1 MSDTSTSIGSLANL
15 LSLYRNDERIAQ
27 VANALAAPSARVQV
41 AGTIGSAK
49 ALVAQSVI
57 AKHPGVHVF
66 VLHNRDEAAYFLND
80 LEALRGKVESG
91 KLKGEKGNGME
102 DSLFFFPASSR
113 SPYDPDGHH
122 DPDRVTRTE
131 VLETLSSS
139 APLGLTGGNGTSLT
153 IITYPEALVPL
164 VVDKEV
170 MQKNTLTIK
179 RGEELPIDTLE
190 EWLYETGFQRTEFVY
205 EPGRFSIRGGIVDI
219 FSYGNDR
226 PYRIELFGDTV
237 ESVRRF
243 DPQDQLTVEF
253 LKEAVIVPDLV
264 ASGSPVPSGS
274 PAGDLEARSH
284 QHFFAQLPEDAVV
297 WINDMQAIGDAAN
310 NELKRLKNA
319 FAMAPKAE
327 SHIAPEQLLA
337 TDSALIKGL
346 LGFRKV
352 FWGNAVHHRGT
363 EGTENAMGERGNA
376 VHHRGT
382 EDTENAMGD
391 WGNTDGTSNTNQQSP
406 ITYHLSPITNHQPPI
421 TKTHN
426 SVDFHLRPQPSFAK
440 DFKILSGDLHNK
452 QNAGYTNIIACNSVK
467 QSERLYTI
475 FRDMEHEVD
484 FAPLVLDLHEG
495 FVDPDLKLALYTD
508 HQIFERYHRYRLKEG
523 FRKNAQALTLKE
535 LTQLKPGD
543 LVVHIDH
550 GIGVFS
556 GLETIDAGG
565 SKQEAIRLKYR
576 DNDILYVGI
585 HSLHRVSKFSG
596 EEGGTAPAVSKLG
609 SPAWKNLKEKTK
621 KKIKALAFDLIKLY
635 AQRKNNPGFAFLPDT
650 YLQHELEASFI
661 YEDTPDQEKATA
673 DVKRDMEKP
682 VPMDRLIC
690 GDVGF
695 GKTEVAIR
703 AAFKAATDGKQVAVL
718 VPTTILALQH
728 AKTFR
733 ARMKDLPVR
742 VDYINR
748 FRTGSA
754 TKEILKEL
762 KEGKIDILI
771 GTHRLVGKDVQ
782 WKDLGLL
789 IIDEEQKFGVN
800 VKDKL
805 KALRAHVDTLT
816 LTATPIPRTLQFS
829 LMGARDLSIISTPPP
844 NRYPVTT
851 ILQPYDEVT
860 IRGAIEYEL
869 SRGGQVYFLHD
880 KVKNIEFIADMI
892 RKLVPGV
899 KVGVGHGQLEG
910 HKLEEVMM
918 DFIEGETDV
927 LVCTTIVENGLD
939 IPNANTII
947 INEAQNFGLSD
958 LHQMRGRV
966 GRSNKKAYCY
976 LLAPSPHLLPDLSR
990 KRLQAIE
997 QFSDLGSGIHIAMK
1011 DLDIRGAG
1019 DLLGAEQSGFINDIG
1034 FETYHKILEETVREL
1049 KDEHFKEL
1057 FADAQ
1062 DHALARGSR
1071 RDQSDDCIIET
1082 DLTMLI
1088 PAGYVSE
1095 TAERLAL
1102 YRRLDDIKDEAEL
1115 QAFAAEVQ
1123 DRFGPIPHEVNELM
1137 EAIRLRWLGQ
1147 RMGLEKM
1154 ILKKGDLRGTFIADQ
1169 KHAFFESDSF
1179 NAILRAVQA
1188 QPKRFKVYEK
1198 AGTLRISVAAVKNIG
1213 EAKAAMESVVGVK
1226 EVA

>member
-1 MSDTSTSIGSLANL
+1 MTSLPDL
-15 LSLYRNDERIAQ
+15 LSLYRSDAR
-27 VANALAAPSARVQV
+27 VARVADGLREKAARVQI
-41 AGTIGSAK
+41 AGTVGSSQAFI
-49 ALVAQSVI
+49 ANAVI
-57 AKHPGVHVF
+57 EQHGGVHVF
-66 VLHNRDEAAYFLND
+66 VLTDREEAAYFMND
-80 LEALRGKVESG
+80 MEALAGGTAPRSSG
-91 KLKGEKGNGME
+91 APVASTHRV
-102 DSLFFFPASSR
+102 DQRATTQLFFYPAPSR
-113 SPYDPDGHH
+113 SAYDPEGHH
-122 DPDRVTRTE
+122 DGERVTRTE
-131 VLETLSSS
+131 VLEALMKVNSEWRM
-139 APLGLTGGNGTSLT
+139 ANGADAHSPFTNSHSPFTNKLI
-153 IITYPEALVPL
+153 IITYPDALVPL
-164 VVDKEV
+164 VMGKEE
-170 MQKNTLTIK
+170 MAKNTLTVK
-179 RGEELPIDTLE
+179 RNEELPIDTLQ
-190 EWLYETGFQRTEFVY
+190 EWLEETGFSRVEFVY
-205 EPGRFSIRGGIVDI
+205 EPGQYSIRGGIVDV
-219 FSYGNDR
+219 FSYGSDK
-226 PYRIELFGDTV
+226 PYRIELYGDTV

-243 DPQDQLTVEF
+243 DPQDQLTIEF
-253 LKEAVIVPDLV
+253 LAEAVIVPDLQDED
-264 ASGSPVPSGS
+264 A
-274 PAGDLEARSH
+274 AR
-284 QHFFAQLPEDAVV
+284 QQTFFAQLPEDTVL
-297 WINDMQAIGDAAN
+297 WLRDLQAIGDAAKKQ
-310 NELKRLKNA
+310 LKLLSEAYDRLSDKDEH
-319 FAMAPKAE
+319 PT
-327 SHIAPEQLLA
+327 PEELLA
-337 TDSALIKGL
+337 TDTELVKGT

-352 FWGNAVHHRGT
+352 FWAAGHLPLDSGHSD
-363 EGTENAMGERGNA
+363 ERPEA
-376 VHHRGT
+376 SSQRQVAH
-382 EDTENAMGD
+382 
-391 WGNTDGTSNTNQQSP
+391 
-406 ITYHLSPITNHQPPI
+406 
-421 TKTHN
+421 
-426 SVDFHLRPQPSFAK
+426 SVDFAQRPQPTFAK
-440 DFKILSGDLHNK
+440 EFKVLSGDLHNK
-452 QNAGYTNIIACNSVK
+452 QNAGYTNLIACNSAK
-467 QSERLYTI
+467 QSERLYAI
-475 FRDMEHEVD
+475 FNDMEHEVA
-484 FAPLVLDLHEG
+484 FTPLVLDLHEG
-495 FVDPDLKLALYTD
+495 FIDPELKLALYTD
-508 HQIFERYHRYRLKEG
+508 HQIFERYHRFRLKEG

-585 HSLHRVSKFSG
+585 HSLHRVSKYSG
-596 EEGGTAPAVSKLG
+596 EEGGKAPNISKLG
-609 SPAWKNLKEKTK
+609 TPAWKNLKEKTK
-621 KKIKALAFDLIKLY
+621 AKVKALAFDLIKLY
-635 AQRKNNPGFAFLPDT
+635 AQRKSKPGFAYQPDN

-661 YEDTPDQEKATA
+661 YEDTPDQLKATQ
-673 DVKRDMEKP
+673 DVKRDMEKAT
-682 VPMDRLIC
+682 PMDRLVC

-703 AAFKAATDGKQVAVL
+703 AAFKAACDGKQVAVL

-728 AKTFR
+728 WKSFSN
-733 ARMKDLPVR
+733 RMQGLPVR

-748 FRTGSA
+748 FRSSA
-754 TKEILKEL
+754 QQTQILKDL

-771 GTHRLVGKDVQ
+771 GTHRLVSKDVV
-782 WKDLGLL
+782 WKDLGLM

-805 KALRAHVDTLT
+805 KTIRANVDTLT

-844 NRYPVTT
+844 NRYPVSTM
-851 ILQPYDEVT
+851 LQPYDEVT

-892 RKLVPGV
+892 RKLVPGCR
-899 KVGVGHGQLEG
+899 VGVGHGQLEG
-910 HKLEEVMM
+910 HKLEEVML
-918 DFIEGETDV
+918 DFIEGNTDV

-947 INEAQNFGLSD
+947 VNEAQNFGLSD
-958 LHQMRGRV
+958 LHQLRGRV

-1034 FETYHKILEETVREL
+1034 FETYHKILEEAVREL

-1062 DHALARGSR
+1062 EGSSALARGSR

-1088 PAGYVSE
+1088 PNSYVSE

-1115 QAFAAEVQ
+1115 EKFTAEIT
-1123 DRFGPIPHEVNELM
+1123 DRFGPIPPLVNELL
-1137 EAIRLRWLGQ
+1137 EGIRLRWLGQ

-1154 ILKKGDLRGTFIADQ
+1154 VLKKGTLIGTFIADQ
-1169 KHAFFESDSF
+1169 KHPFFEGDGF
-1179 NAILRAVQA
+1179 NAVLRAVQA
-1188 QPKRFKVYEK
+1188 QPRRFKVYEK
-1198 AGTLRISVAAVKNIG
+1198 AGTLRISVQDVKNVQV
-1213 EAKAAMESVVGVK
+1213 AKEAMEGVVGV
-1226 EVA
+1226 AA

>member
-1 MSDTSTSIGSLANL
+1 MPITSLPDL
-15 LSLYRNDERIAQ
+15 LSLYRSDAR
-27 VANALAAPSARVQV
+27 VARVADALREKAARVQI
-41 AGTIGSAK
+41 AGTLGSAQ
-49 ALVAQSVI
+49 AVI
-57 AKHPGVHVF
+57 AQAVMHRSPGVHVF
-66 VLHNRDEAAYFLND
+66 VLTDREEAAYFLND
-80 LEALRGKVESG
+80 LEALRGKDKDARATKE
-91 KLKGEKGNGME
+91 E
-102 DSLFFFPASSR
+102 DLFFYPAPMR
-113 SPYDPDGHH
+113 PAYDPEGQHDGE
-122 DPDRVTRTE
+122 RVTRTE
-131 VLETLSSS
+131 VLETLMS
-139 APLGLTGGNGTSLT
+139 AAASGRKEPL
-153 IITYPEALVPL
+153 IIVTYPEALVPL
-164 VVDKEV
+164 VISKEA
-170 MQKNTLTIK
+170 MQRNTLAIK
-179 RGEELPIDTLE
+179 RNEELPIDTLM
-190 EWLYETGFQRTEFVY
+190 EWLQETGFQRVEFVY
-205 EPGRFSIRGGIVDI
+205 EPGQFSIRGGIVDI
-219 FSYGNDR
+219 FSYGSDK

-243 DPQDQLTVEF
+243 DPQDQLTIEF
-253 LKEAVIVPDLV
+253 LAEAVIVPDLQ
-264 ASGSPVPSGS
+264 
-274 PAGDLEARSH
+274 DEDTAR
-284 QHFFAQLPEDAVV
+284 QQTFFAQLPEDTTL
-297 WINDMQAIGDAAN
+297 WLGDLQAIGDAATKQLKLLTQAFERLSDKDDHPAP
-310 NELKRLKNA
+310 NEL
-319 FAMAPKAE
+319 
-327 SHIAPEQLLA
+327 LA
-337 TDSALIKGL
+337 SDTELIKGT

-352 FWGNAVHHRGT
+352 FWGNPVHHRGT
-363 EGTENAMGERGNA
+363 EGTENASTATTQR
-376 VHHRGT
+376 R
-382 EDTENAMGD
+382 DENA
-391 WGNTDGTSNTNQQSP
+391 TSDK
-406 ITYHLSPITNHQPPI
+406 HAHVA
-421 TKTHN
+421 
-426 SVDFHLRPQPSFAK
+426 VDFQLRPQPAFAK

-452 QNAGYTNIIACNSVK
+452 QTAGYTNVIACNSAK

-475 FRDMEHEVD
+475 FRDMEHEVA
-484 FAPLVLDLHEG
+484 FTPLVLDLHEG
-495 FVDPDLKLALYTD
+495 FIDPELKLALYTD

-523 FRKNAQALTLKE
+523 FRKNSQALTLKE

-565 SKQEAIRLKYR
+565 SQQEAIRLKYR

-585 HSLHRVSKFSG
+585 HSLHRVSKYSG
-596 EEGGTAPAVSKLG
+596 EESGKAPNISKLG
-609 SPAWKNLKEKTK
+609 TPAWKNLKEKTK
-621 KKIKALAFDLIKLY
+621 AKVKALAFDLIKLY
-635 AQRKNNPGFAFLPDT
+635 AQRKSKPGFAYAPDT

-661 YEDTPDQEKATA
+661 YEDTPDQNKATQ
-673 DVKRDMEKP
+673 DVKRDMEKAT
-682 VPMDRLIC
+682 PMDRLVC

-728 AKTFR
+728 AKSFR
-733 ARMKDLPVR
+733 KRMEGLPVR

-748 FRTGSA
+748 FRTSA
-754 TKEILKEL
+754 QQTEILKDL
-762 KEGKIDILI
+762 ADGKIDILI
-771 GTHRLVGKDVQ
+771 GTHRLVSKDVK
-782 WKDLGLL
+782 WKDLGLM

-805 KALRAHVDTLT
+805 KTIRANVDTLT

-844 NRYPVTT
+844 NRYPVST

-880 KVKNIEFIADMI
+880 KVKNIEFIADMV

-910 HKLEEVMM
+910 PKLEEVMM
-918 DFIEGETDV
+918 DFIEGNTDV

-947 INEAQNFGLSD
+947 VNEAQNFGLSD
-958 LHQMRGRV
+958 LHQLRGRV

-1034 FETYHKILEETVREL
+1034 FETYHKILEEAVREL

-1088 PAGYVSE
+1088 PNSYVSE

-1115 QAFAAEVQ
+1115 QKFTAEIT
-1123 DRFGPIPHEVNELM
+1123 DRFGPIPQQVTELL
-1137 EAIRLRWLGQ
+1137 EGIRLRWLGQ

-1154 ILKKGDLRGTFIADQ
+1154 VLKKGTLIGTFIADQ
-1169 KHAFFESDSF
+1169 KHGFFESDGF
-1179 NAILRAVQA
+1179 NAVLRAVQA
-1188 QPKRFKVYEK
+1188 QPRRFKVYEK
-1198 AGTLRISVAAVKNIG
+1198 AGTLRISVQDVKNVHA
-1213 EAKAAMESVVGVK
+1213 AKEAMESVVGTQVP
-1226 EVA
+1226 V

>member
-1 MSDTSTSIGSLANL
+1 MDHKITSLPDL
-15 LSLYRNDERIAQ
+15 LSLYRTDARITR
-27 VANALAAPSARVQV
+27 VAEALHDKAARVQV
-41 AGTIGSAK
+41 SGTIGSAQ
-49 ALVAQSVI
+49 ALIAHAVAE
-57 AKHPGVHVF
+57 KRGGVHVF
-66 VLHNRDEAAYFLND
+66 VLHDREEAAYFLND
-80 LEALRGKVESG
+80 LEALRSSRD
-91 KLKGEKGNGME
+91 KGRDNENSRKAKE
-102 DSLFFFPASSR
+102 QELFFYPAPSR
-113 SPYDPDGHH
+113 SPYDAEGHH
-122 DPDRVTRTE
+122 DGERVTRTE
-131 VLETLSSS
+131 VLEMLMKVNGERSLANGEQPASGPFTSSHS
-139 APLGLTGGNGTSLT
+139 PFTAPLF
-153 IITYPEALVPL
+153 IVTYPEALVPL
-164 VVDKEV
+164 VVSKEA
-170 MQKNTLTIK
+170 MQRNTLAIK
-179 RGEELPIDTLE
+179 RNEELPIDTLM
-190 EWLYETGFQRTEFVY
+190 EWLQETGFQRVEFVY
-205 EPGRFSIRGGIVDI
+205 EPGQFSIRGGIVDV
-219 FSYGNDR
+219 FSYGSDK
-226 PYRIELFGDTV
+226 PYRIELYGDTV

-243 DPQDQLTVEF
+243 DPQDQLTIEF
-253 LKEAVIVPDLV
+253 LAEAVIVPDLQDED
-264 ASGSPVPSGS
+264 A
-274 PAGDLEARSH
+274 AR
-284 QHFFAQLPEDAVV
+284 QQTFFAQLPEDTTL
-297 WINDMQAIGDAAN
+297 WLRDLQAIGDAATKQ
-310 NELKRLKNA
+310 LKLLQQA
-319 FAMAPKAE
+319 FERVSNKDDHPQ
-327 SHIAPEQLLA
+327 PEELLA
-337 TDSALIKGL
+337 KDAELVKGM

-363 EGTENAMGERGNA
+363 EGTENTKGERSMANG
-376 VHHRGT
+376 
-382 EDTENAMGD
+382 EWENAG
-391 WGNTDGTSNTNQQSP
+391 SPPLTNSHSP
-406 ITYHLSPITNHQPPI
+406 F
-421 TKTHN
+421 TKDASKHTQA
-426 SVDFHLRPQPSFAK
+426 SIDFGLRPQPAFAK
-440 DFKILSGDLHNK
+440 DFKVLSGDLHNK
-452 QNAGYTNIIACNSVK
+452 QTAGYTNVIACNSAK

-475 FRDMEHEVD
+475 FRDMEHEVA
-484 FAPLVLDLHEG
+484 FTPLVLDLHEG
-495 FVDPDLKLALYTD
+495 FVDPEQRLALYTD

-565 SKQEAIRLKYR
+565 SMQEAIRLKYR

-585 HSLHRVSKFSG
+585 HSLHRVSKYSG
-596 EEGGTAPAVSKLG
+596 EESGKAPNISKLG
-609 SPAWKNLKEKTK
+609 TPAWKNLKEKTK
-621 KKIKALAFDLIKLY
+621 AKVKALAFDLIKLY
-635 AQRKNNPGFAFLPDT
+635 AQRKSKPGFAYQPDT

-661 YEDTPDQEKATA
+661 YEDTPDQNKATQ

-682 VPMDRLIC
+682 TPMDRLVC

-728 AKTFR
+728 AKSFR
-733 ARMKDLPVR
+733 KRMEGLPVR

-748 FRTGSA
+748 FRTSA
-754 TKEILKEL
+754 QQTEILKDL
-762 KEGKIDILI
+762 ADGKIDILI
-771 GTHRLVGKDVQ
+771 GTHRLVSKDVK
-782 WKDLGLL
+782 WKDLGLM

-805 KALRAHVDTLT
+805 KTIRANVDTLT

-844 NRYPVTT
+844 NRYPVST

-880 KVKNIEFIADMI
+880 KVKNIEFIADMV

-910 HKLEEVMM
+910 HQLEEVMM
-918 DFIEGETDV
+918 DFIEGNTDV

-947 INEAQNFGLSD
+947 VNEAQNFGLSD
-958 LHQMRGRV
+958 LHQLRGRV

-976 LLAPSPHLLPDLSR
+976 LLAPSMHLLPDLSR

-1034 FETYHKILEETVREL
+1034 FETYHKILEEAVREL

-1062 DHALARGSR
+1062 EGNALARGSR

-1088 PAGYVSE
+1088 PSSYVSE
-1095 TAERLAL
+1095 TAERLAT

-1115 QAFAAEVQ
+1115 QAFTASLA
-1123 DRFGPIPHEVNELM
+1123 DRFGPIPDQVTELM
-1137 EAIRLRWLGQ
+1137 EGIRLRWLGQ
-1147 RMGLEKM
+1147 QMGLEKM
-1154 ILKKGDLRGTFIADQ
+1154 VLKKGTLIGTFIADQ
-1169 KHAFFESDSF
+1169 KHGFFESDAF
-1179 NAILRAVQA
+1179 NAVLRAVQA
-1188 QPKRFKVYEK
+1188 QPRRFKVYEK
-1198 AGTLRISVAAVKNIG
+1198 AGTLRISVQDVKSVQG
-1213 EAKAAMESVVGVK
+1213 AKEAMESVLVVP
-1226 EVA
+1226 AI

>member
-1 MSDTSTSIGSLANL
+1 MDHKITSLPDL
-15 LSLYRNDERIAQ
+15 LSHYRTDARIAR
-27 VANALAAPSARVQV
+27 VSEALHDKAARVQV
-41 AGTIGSAK
+41 SGTIGSAQ
-49 ALVAQSVI
+49 ALIAHAVAE
-57 AKHPGVHVF
+57 KRGGVHVF
-66 VLHNRDEAAYFLND
+66 VLHDREEAAYFLND
-80 LEALRGKVESG
+80 LEALNAGKKGDSG
-91 KLKGEKGNGME
+91 KSGERGENSRKAKE
-102 DSLFFFPASSR
+102 QELFFYPAPSR
-113 SPYDPDGHH
+113 SPYDAEGHH
-122 DPDRVTRTE
+122 DGERVTRTE
-131 VLETLSSS
+131 VLEMLMSAGSEART
-139 APLGLTGGNGTSLT
+139 APLF
-153 IITYPEALVPL
+153 IVTYPEALVPL
-164 VVDKEV
+164 VVSKEA
-170 MQKNTLTIK
+170 MQRNTLAIK
-179 RGEELPIDTLE
+179 RNEELPIDTLM
-190 EWLYETGFQRTEFVY
+190 EWLQETGFQRVEFVY
-205 EPGRFSIRGGIVDI
+205 EPGQFSIRGGIVDV
-219 FSYGNDR
+219 FSYGNDK
-226 PYRIELFGDTV
+226 PYRIELYGDTV

-243 DPQDQLTVEF
+243 DPQDQLTIEF
-253 LKEAVIVPDLV
+253 LAEAVIVPDLQDED
-264 ASGSPVPSGS
+264 A
-274 PAGDLEARSH
+274 AR
-284 QHFFAQLPEDAVV
+284 QQTFFAQLPEDTTL
-297 WINDMQAIGDAAN
+297 WLRDLQAIGDAATKQ
-310 NELKRLKNA
+310 LKLLKQA
-319 FAMAPKAE
+319 FERVANKDDHPQ
-327 SHIAPEQLLA
+327 PEELLA
-337 TDSALIKGL
+337 KDAELIKGM

-352 FWGNAVHHRGT
+352 FFRSDDQKMRGSENGATDRSSDRLIVSSSDHR
-363 EGTENAMGERGNA
+363 
-376 VHHRGT
+376 
-382 EDTENAMGD
+382 
-391 WGNTDGTSNTNQQSP
+391 
-406 ITYHLSPITNHQPPI
+406 I
-421 TKTHN
+421 
-426 SVDFHLRPQPSFAK
+426 DFGLRPQPAFAK
-440 DFKILSGDLHNK
+440 DFKVLSGDLHNK
-452 QNAGYTNIIACNSVK
+452 QTAGYTNVIACNSAK

-475 FRDMEHEVD
+475 FRDMEHEVA
-484 FAPLVLDLHEG
+484 FTPLVLDLHEG
-495 FVDPDLKLALYTD
+495 FVDPEQRLALYTD

-585 HSLHRVSKFSG
+585 HSLHRVSKYSG
-596 EEGGTAPAVSKLG
+596 EESGKAPNISKLG
-609 SPAWKNLKEKTK
+609 TPAWKNLKEKTK
-621 KKIKALAFDLIKLY
+621 AKVKALAFDLIKLY
-635 AQRKNNPGFAFLPDT
+635 AQRKSKPGFAYQPDT

-661 YEDTPDQEKATA
+661 YEDTPDQNKATQ

-682 VPMDRLIC
+682 TPMDRLVC

-728 AKTFR
+728 AKSFR
-733 ARMKDLPVR
+733 KRMEGLPVR

-748 FRTGSA
+748 FRTSA
-754 TKEILKEL
+754 QQTEILKDL
-762 KEGKIDILI
+762 ADGKIDILI
-771 GTHRLVGKDVQ
+771 GTHRLVSKDVK
-782 WKDLGLL
+782 WKDLGLM

-805 KALRAHVDTLT
+805 KTIRANVDTLT

-844 NRYPVTT
+844 NRYPVST

-880 KVKNIEFIADMI
+880 KVKNIEFIADMV

-910 HKLEEVMM
+910 PKLEEVMM
-918 DFIEGETDV
+918 DFIEGNTDV

-947 INEAQNFGLSD
+947 VNEAQNFGLSD
-958 LHQMRGRV
+958 LHQLRGRV

-976 LLAPSPHLLPDLSR
+976 LLAPSMHLLPDLSR

-1034 FETYHKILEETVREL
+1034 FETYHKILEEAVREL

-1062 DHALARGSR
+1062 EGNALARGSR

-1088 PAGYVSE
+1088 PSSYVSE
-1095 TAERLAL
+1095 TAERLAT

-1115 QAFAAEVQ
+1115 QAFTASLA
-1123 DRFGPIPHEVNELM
+1123 DRFGPIPDQVTELM
-1137 EAIRLRWLGQ
+1137 EGIRLRWLGQ

-1154 ILKKGDLRGTFIADQ
+1154 ALKKGTLIGTFIADQ
-1169 KHAFFESDSF
+1169 KHAFFESDGF
-1179 NAILRAVQA
+1179 NAVLRAVQA
-1188 QPKRFKVYEK
+1188 QPRRFKVYEK
-1198 AGTLRISVAAVKNIG
+1198 AGTLRISVQDVKSVQG
-1213 EAKAAMESVVGVK
+1213 AKEAMESVVGTSAK
-1226 EVA
+1226 ATAT

>member
-1 MSDTSTSIGSLANL
+1 MPETNVATSPVRQLSDL
-15 LSLYRNDERIAQ
+15 LELYRTDPRVARIADILREK
-27 VANALAAPSARVQV
+27 AARVQV
-41 AGTIGSAK
+41 GGTIGSSQ
-49 ALVAQSVI
+49 ALIAQAVMQQ
-57 AKHPGVHVF
+57 APGVHVF
-66 VLHNRDEAAYFLND
+66 VLNDREEAAYFLND
-80 LEALRGKVESG
+80 LEALRSEEVKRRGSKEE
-91 KLKGEKGNGME
+91 KKGESEEARNPGQN
-102 DSLFFFPASSR
+102 LYFFPAPSR
-113 SPYDPDGHH
+113 TPYDPDGHH
-122 DPDRVTRTE
+122 DGERVSRTE
-131 VLETLSSS
+131 VLEALMSRAGGAATSSPLHLLSSS
-139 APLGLTGGNGTSLT
+139 LTLV
-153 IITYPEALVPL
+153 TYPEALVPL
-164 VVDKEV
+164 VVAKET
-170 MQKNTLTIK
+170 MAKNTLTIK

-190 EWLYETGFQRTEFVY
+190 EWLHETGFQRTEFVY
-205 EPGRFSIRGGIVDI
+205 EPGKFSIRGGIVDV
-219 FSYGNDR
+219 FSYGSDK
-226 PYRIELFGDTV
+226 PFRIELFGDTV

-243 DPQDQLTVEF
+243 SPEDQLTVEF
-253 LKEAVIVPDLV
+253 LKEAVIVPDIM
-264 ASGSPVPSGS
+264 ASGSLVPSRS

-284 QHFFAQLPEDAVV
+284 QLFFDQLPEDAVI
-297 WINDMQAIGDAAN
+297 WLGNMQAIGDAA
-310 NELKRLKNA
+310 KQRLKLLTEA
-319 FAMAPKAE
+319 YE
-327 SHIAPEQLLA
+327 RSPEKEKHAKPETLLA

-352 FWGNAVHHRGT
+352 FWGGQLSVVSSQLSGGQATTRN
-363 EGTENAMGERGNA
+363 ER
-376 VHHRGT
+376 RT
-382 EDTENAMGD
+382 
-391 WGNTDGTSNTNQQSP
+391 TDNQQL
-406 ITYHLSPITNHQPPI
+406 TTNNQA
-421 TKTHN
+421 HN
-426 SVDFHLRPQPSFAK
+426 TVDFQLRPQPAFAK
-440 DFKILSGDLHNK
+440 EFKVLAGDLHNK
-452 QNAGYTNIIACNSVK
+452 RNAGYTNLIACNSAK
-467 QSERLYTI
+467 QSERLHAI
-475 FRDMEHEVD
+475 FADMEGGD
-484 FAPLVLDLHEG
+484 AAKGNSSFTPLMLDLHEG
-495 FVDPDLKLALYTD
+495 FIDPELKLALYTD

-556 GLETIDAGG
+556 GLETIETPRGPG
-565 SKQEAIRLKYR
+565 EPPIRQEAIRLKYR

-585 HSLHRVSKFSG
+585 HSLHRVSKYSG
-596 EEGGTAPAVSKLG
+596 EEDGKAPAVSKLG

-621 KKIKALAFDLIKLY
+621 KKIKTLAFDLIQLY
-635 AQRKNNPGFAFLPDT
+635 AKRKSKPGFAFLPDT
-650 YLQHELEASFI
+650 YLQAELEASFI

-673 DVKRDMEKP
+673 DVKRDMERP
-682 VPMDRLIC
+682 VPMDRLVC

-695 GKTEVAIR
+695 GKTEVAVR
-703 AAFKAATDGKQVAVL
+703 AAFKAAADGKQVAVL

-728 AKTFR
+728 WKTFR
-733 ARMKDLPVR
+733 DRLKDLPVR

-748 FRTGSA
+748 FRTASA
-754 TKEILKEL
+754 TKEILKDL

-771 GTHRLVGKDVQ
+771 GTHRLVSKDVQ
-782 WKDLGLL
+782 YKDLGLL

-805 KALRAHVDTLT
+805 KTLRATVDTLT

-844 NRYPVTT
+844 NRYPITT
-851 ILQPYDEVT
+851 LLQPYDEVT

-880 KVKNIEFIADMI
+880 KVKNIEHIADMI

-910 HKLEEVMM
+910 HKLEQVMM

-947 INEAQNFGLSD
+947 VNEAQNFGLSD
-958 LHQMRGRV
+958 LHQLRGRV

-1019 DLLGAEQSGFINDIG
+1019 DLLGAEQSGFVNDIG
-1034 FETYHKILEETVREL
+1034 FETYHKILEEAVREL

-1062 DHALARGSR
+1062 GGSQLARGSR

-1088 PAGYVSE
+1088 PASYVSE

-1102 YRRLDDIKDEAEL
+1102 YRRLDDIKDENEL

-1137 EAIRLRWLGQ
+1137 EGIRLRWLGQ

-1169 KHAFFESDSF
+1169 KHAFFSGDTF
-1179 NAILRAVQA
+1179 NAVLRAVQA

-1198 AGTLRISVAAVKNIG
+1198 NGTLRISVAAMKNIG
-1213 EAKAAMESVVGVK
+1213 EAKRALESVL
-1226 EVA
+1226 A